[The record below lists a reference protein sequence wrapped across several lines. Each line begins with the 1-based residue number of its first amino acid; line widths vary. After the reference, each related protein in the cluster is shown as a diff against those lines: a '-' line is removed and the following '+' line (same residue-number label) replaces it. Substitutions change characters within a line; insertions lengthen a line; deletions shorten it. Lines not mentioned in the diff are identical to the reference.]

1 MEDLPRFPSDFV
13 VVADSIAQ
21 RRDRIVESAR
31 VR

>member
-13 VVADSIAQ
+13 VVAGSIAQ
-21 RRDRIVESAR
+21 LRDSIVGSAR